1 MDESIKYFLVG
12 SFSRR
17 TLILRAIYDF
27 RRHNLLDNTPFK
39 RFLIAHKDNDG
50 AIEVPILLK
59 DSVNISDCKFS
70 SLTLV
75 CNTFHSVEARRLAST
90 IIRRFSNVSCEDRL
104 ACVRTNKGDKYYGCD
119 GLILDKDFNPLLILT
134 IRIKDNKIYPICRIS
149 PKAITGQGIIEN
161 LIKKKIIPICCEPTT
176 LVSPMSIGHT
186 LYELGSNRVSII
198 IDNCDYF
205 VTSPT
210 IPRPSLCTEEYFN
223 KFLYDNAENMI
234 NES

>member
-1 MDESIKYFLVG
+1 MNNSINYFLID

-17 TLILRAIYDF
+17 TILGAINNL
-27 RRHNLLDNTPFK
+27 RRHTLSDNTPFK

-59 DSVNISDCKFS
+59 DNISMRDCKFPS
-70 SLTLV
+70 ITLV
-75 CNTFHSVEARRLAST
+75 CNTVNSVEVRRLAST
-90 IIRRFSNVSCEDRL
+90 IIRRFSDVSYEDRL
-104 ACVRTNKGDKYYGCD
+104 ICVRTNKGDKYYGCD

-149 PKAITGQGIIEN
+149 PRAITGQGIMEN
-161 LIKKKIIPICCEPTT
+161 LIKNKIIPTYCESTT
-176 LVSPMSIGHT
+176 LVNYIPIGYSS
-186 LYELGSNRVSII
+186 YELGSNKVSII

-210 IPRPSLCTEEYFN
+210 VPRPSLCTDDCFT
-223 KFLYDNAENMI
+223 KFLYDNAESMI